1 MVRIAKE
8 TDPTRLEELR
18 KKIND
23 EEYLSIAIHQM
34 ALILSTEILNL
45 DDEDPINEA

>member
-8 TDPTRLEELR
+8 TDPAKLEELR

-23 EEYLSIAIHQM
+23 EKYLSIAIQQI
-34 ALILSTEILNL
+34 ALILSKEILNS
-45 DDEDPINEA
+45 DEENNT